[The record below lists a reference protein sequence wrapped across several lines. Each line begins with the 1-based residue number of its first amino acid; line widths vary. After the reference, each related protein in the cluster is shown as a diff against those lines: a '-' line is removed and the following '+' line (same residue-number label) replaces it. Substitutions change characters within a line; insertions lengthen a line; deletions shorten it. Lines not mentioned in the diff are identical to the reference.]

1 VRARPPR
8 RGGPDRELA
17 VAESLVER
25 MTAMRA
31 GGESYRA
38 IAAAL
43 NRDGVASSGGGEWHA
58 SAIRMVLRAAR
69 GGRPG
74 SSV

>member
-1 VRARPPR
+1 
-8 RGGPDRELA
+8 
-17 VAESLVER
+17 

-58 SAIRMVLRAAR
+58 SAIRMVLRAAP

-74 SSV
+74 SSG